1 MKLTIRGENMKKKM
15 TKNYGLAAFLELHA
29 SGETDFHEFAMHA
42 KFKVHKKMIDMGCAI
57 EQFLELDKPAIIV
70 YLIER
75 GYGQEKY
82 EVWKNHP
89 DLTVREA
96 LSAKGLWPETF
107 IKDKKFKVR
116 CAVAEKHPDYLL
128 ELMDSDDTDQWF
140 MVNRRMR
147 EMVNPKAAYLQK
159 FIDKI
164 DGIHRGYWVPQTEAY
179 ELKLA
184 ALQKPLTVLEKTL
197 PREQLKAMGNPHWTD
212 NLTAVE

>member
-1 MKLTIRGENMKKKM
+1 MVKKKLK
-15 TKNYGLAAFLELHA
+15 KNYGLTAFLELHA
-29 SGETDFHEFAMHA
+29 SGETDFHDFVMHA
-42 KFKVHKKMIDMGCAI
+42 KFKVHKTMIDMGCAI
-57 EQFLELDKPAIIV
+57 EQFLKLDKPAIIV
-70 YLIER
+70 YLIEK
-75 GYGQEKY
+75 GYGHEKY
-82 EVWKNHP
+82 ETWKKHP
-89 DLTVREA
+89 DQTVREA
-96 LSAKGLWPETF
+96 LSAKGLWPEYF

-140 MVNRRMR
+140 MINRRMR
-147 EMVNPKAAYLQK
+147 EMASPKAAYLQK

-184 ALQKPLTVLEKTL
+184 ALQTPLTMLEKTL

-212 NLTAVE
+212 NLTAVEILRYLD